1 MTQSLLVVDEPR
13 AALELEDILT
23 GVGYGIAARASTV
36 GEALECAHS
45 ADIDAAILDVKVGG
59 EWSFAVADEL
69 AERQVPFMFAT
80 ADGAAAVPPRYRNRP
95 LIQKPIHV
103 PGLLLAVTRMTGLAE
118 DEARPGRGSGLG
130 HPFTRA
136 ELARAERVLAEGKA
150 RIARIE
156 MLLGRQRT
164 HEGKR
169 LLFEL
174 HQVLDTMRKHRNLI
188 RRALGLPSAFG
199 EQTRR

>member
-45 ADIDAAILDVKVGG
+45 AEFDAAILDVKVGG

-69 AERQVPFMFAT
+69 AERQVPFVFAT
-80 ADGAAAVPPRYRNRP
+80 ANGADALPPRHRGRP

-118 DEARPGRGSGLG
+118 EEKRPNRGSLG

-156 MLLGRQRT
+156 MLLGRHRT
-164 HEGKR
+164 NEGKR

-174 HQVLDTMRKHRNLI
+174 HQVLDTLRKHRNLI
-188 RRALGLPSAFG
+188 RRALGLPGAFG